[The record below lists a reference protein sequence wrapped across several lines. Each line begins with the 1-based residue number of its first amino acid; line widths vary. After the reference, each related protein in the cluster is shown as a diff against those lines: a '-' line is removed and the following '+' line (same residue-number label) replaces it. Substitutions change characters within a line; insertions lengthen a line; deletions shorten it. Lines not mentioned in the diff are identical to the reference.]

1 MSIKDKIE
9 KLPDDA
15 IISHIEYDHYAG
27 GGYID
32 CSHADL
38 KALSASHTALLEA
51 AREAEHQ
58 LSFVLHRIGLDQA
71 VLSEI
76 SAQFAEAQAEHA
88 RQGLENAIS
97 EAEKL

>member
-1 MSIKDKIE
+1 MSIKDKID

-51 AREAEHQ
+51 AKQHVRDQKQ
-58 LSFVLHRIGLDQA
+58 LDDLCVDTCDFYN
-71 VLSEI
+71 
-76 SAQFAEAQAEHA
+76 
-88 RQGLENAIS
+88 LEDAIE

>member
-1 MSIKDKIE
+1 MSIKDKID

-38 KALSASHTALLEA
+38 KALSDSHTALLEA
-51 AREAEHQ
+51 AKEHVRDQKQLDDLCVDTCDFYNLEDAIEEA
-58 LSFVLHRIGLDQA
+58 G
-71 VLSEI
+71 
-76 SAQFAEAQAEHA
+76 
-88 RQGLENAIS
+88 
-97 EAEKL
+97 KL

>member
-9 KLPDDA
+9 SLPDDA

-51 AREAEHQ
+51 AKESIA
-58 LSFVLHRIGLDQA
+58 LLHRALPETAGDYVSRLHRA
-71 VLSEI
+71 V
-76 SAQFAEAQAEHA
+76 
-88 RQGLENAIS
+88 S

>member
-38 KALSASHTALLEA
+38 KALSASHTALLDES
-51 AREAEHQ
+51 RRVL
-58 LSFVLHRIGLDQA
+58 LS
-71 VLSEI
+71 
-76 SAQFAEAQAEHA
+76 
-88 RQGLENAIS
+88 LENFKDDAATDPRVEERYENLKAAIE

>member
-1 MSIKDKIE
+1 MSIKEKIE

-51 AREAEHQ
+51 AKQHVRDQKQ
-58 LSFVLHRIGLDQA
+58 LDDLCVDTCDFYN
-71 VLSEI
+71 
-76 SAQFAEAQAEHA
+76 
-88 RQGLENAIS
+88 LEDAIE

>member
-51 AREAEHQ
+51 AKQHVRDQKQ
-58 LSFVLHRIGLDQA
+58 LDDLCVDTCDFYN
-71 VLSEI
+71 
-76 SAQFAEAQAEHA
+76 
-88 RQGLENAIS
+88 LEDAIE

>member
-9 KLPDDA
+9 SLPDDA

-38 KALSASHTALLEA
+38 KALSASHTALIRQLRVMA
-51 AREAEHQ
+51 SAAEHKAD
-58 LSFVLHRIGLDQA
+58 LLPVSFKIAWDIV
-71 VLSEI
+71 E
-76 SAQFAEAQAEHA
+76 
-88 RQGLENAIS
+88 

>member
-9 KLPDDA
+9 RLPDDA

-51 AREAEHQ
+51 AKQHVRDQKQ
-58 LSFVLHRIGLDQA
+58 LDDLCVDTCDFYN
-71 VLSEI
+71 
-76 SAQFAEAQAEHA
+76 
-88 RQGLENAIS
+88 LEDAIE